1 MLAHTHNLWGVLL
14 SFVIAALASFVALD
28 LSGRLRA
35 PARSLALLWKLGGA
49 LVMGSGIWSMHF
61 VGMLSLSLPITL
73 GYGLAKTLLSWV
85 AAVAVSGL
93 ALQIASRPRLRLHT
107 LAGGALL
114 MGAGICTMHYTGMSA
129 LEMAPGIVWNPW
141 LVLATLALLGTA
153 WLLAAQDVR
162 LQAQAH
168 RAEQAQQARQS
179 ADTANQAKTQFLARM
194 SHELRTPLN
203 AIHGFAELMLRDKGP
218 SDPAAQRLRLELI
231 IQSSRHLAALI
242 DDLLDVSR
250 IELGALDVQVVS
262 TEVGHIVLA
271 ATQELAD
278 RARLGGVSVHG
289 PAPGPALWAMA
300 DPVRMHQIA
309 SNLISNA
316 IKYNHRDGRVE
327 IQVALRDEWV
337 CLSVED
343 GGDGMSASQLQSLFQ
358 PFNRLGRSAHTEGV
372 GIGLVITQH
381 LVANMGGRIE
391 VRSTPGQGSCFTV
404 LLRRGHPEAAL
415 ADGGLRAPLPL
426 AREDVHGSV
435 LYIEDDEVNRIL
447 TQSYLQLRPG
457 RAAAAGRQWR
467 SGRGQRAGAAARPDA
482 GGHVIARH
490 PRPAAGR
497 QAACG
502 AGPRLPAAGGLLGQ
516 CHGRGHRHRHGQRLQ
531 RLPGE
536 TGVHPGDPGHG
547 GPLSAAGRTAGG
559 GTGAGLRRSGAG
571 LARWRR
577 LPGQTAWRE
586 LRGKAPGTA

>member
-1 MLAHTHNLWGVLL
+1 MMLAHTHNLWGVLL
-14 SFVIAALASFVALD
+14 SFVIAALASYVALD

-49 LVMGSGIWSMHF
+49 L
-61 VGMLSLSLPITL
+61 
-73 GYGLAKTLLSWV
+73 LL
-85 AAVAVSGL
+85 
-93 ALQIASRPRLRLHT
+93 
-107 LAGGALL
+107 
-114 MGAGICTMHYTGMSA
+114 GAGICTMHYTGMSA

-141 LVLATLALLGTA
+141 LVLASAAIACAASAVALHLFTALPALLRGHPRCAQAVAALVMGTAITGMHYTGMAAAGFQAGSVCGSAGALAGNNLGGLVVLATLALLGTA

-203 AIHGFAELMLRDKGP
+203 AIHGFAELMLLDKGP
-218 SDPAAQRLRLELI
+218 RDPAAQRLRLELI

-316 IKYNHRDGRVE
+316 IKYNHRGGRVE

-343 GGDGMSASQLQSLFQ
+343 SGDGMSASQLQSLFQ

-372 GIGLVITQH
+372 GIGLVISQH

-435 LYIEDDEVNRIL
+435 LYIADDEVNRIL

-490 PRPAAGR
+490 PRPQLAARLHAELGPACPPLVAYSANAMAEDIAIAMASGFSAYLVKPASTQAILDTVDRFPQLGER
-497 QAACG
+497 QVVA
-502 AGPRLPAAGGLLGQ
+502 LE
-516 CHGRGHRHRHGQRLQ
+516 
-531 RLPGE
+531 PG
-536 TGVHPGDPGHG
+536 
-547 GPLSAAGRTAGG
+547 
-559 GTGAGLRRSGAG
+559 
-571 LARWRR
+571 
-577 LPGQTAWRE
+577 
-586 LRGKAPGTA
+586 